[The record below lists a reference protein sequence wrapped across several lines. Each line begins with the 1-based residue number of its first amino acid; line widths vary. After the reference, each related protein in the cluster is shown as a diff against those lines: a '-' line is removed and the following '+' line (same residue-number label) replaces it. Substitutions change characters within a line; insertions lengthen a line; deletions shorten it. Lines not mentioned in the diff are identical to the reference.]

1 MNINYWLL
9 IINYRLLIIE
19 YGFNDYWLWL
29 RVWLLIIDIDY
40 WLFQL
45 IIGKRLMIM
54 ITENNY

>member
-54 ITENNY
+54 ITEYNY